1 MKGHFGAVGRR
12 RRMEEIHMKNNRNIL
27 MTLAMGVAMSIVW
40 CAAFVSMMDT
50 PAGIGAGVALG
61 AVFALLCRLVFK

>member
-1 MKGHFGAVGRR
+1 MKGHVGAAGRR
-12 RRMEEIHMKNNRNIL
+12 RRMEERHMKNNRNIL
-27 MTLAMGVAMSIVW
+27 MTLAIGVAMSIVW